1 MVGAAGRTL
10 TGRGSRTH
18 PNWSGQPNATL
29 TVGAAGRGQ
38 EVSSGFALAAHAARS
53 QYIKKM
59 ATDRV
64 GGGVGGLTATIATAK
79 IGPGLEFLQKLVP
92 GSNPQKVDT
101 FFFS

>member
-29 TVGAAGRGQ
+29 TVGAAGRGL
-38 EVSSGFALAAHAARS
+38 VGAAE
-53 QYIKKM
+53 YINKM
-59 ATDRV
+59 ATDS
-64 GGGVGGLTATIATAK
+64 GGGKAGGVTATIATVK
-79 IGPGLEFLQKLVP
+79 ISPGFEFLQKLVP
-92 GSNPQKVDT
+92 GSNPQKVDN

>member
-18 PNWSGQPNATL
+18 PNWSGQS
-29 TVGAAGRGQ
+29 GAAWSGQ

-59 ATDRV
+59 ATD
-64 GGGVGGLTATIATAK
+64 GGGGGAGGLIATVATAK
-79 IGPGLEFLQKLVP
+79 FGPGFEFLQKLVP
-92 GSNPQKVDT
+92 GSNPQKVDV
-101 FFFS
+101 FFLANLA